1 MYSYLNKQNKQML
14 INTCQI
20 LPFFKISQTHAWE
33 NDPFFLVSQIRASH
47 WKNAPFFRENGY
59 ERGIRF
65 GWEWRGRAD
74 WISRSIPYWKSHSRQ
89 VRIV

>member
-20 LPFFKISQTHAWE
+20 LPFFKTSQTHAWE

-47 WKNAPFFRENGY
+47 WKMPLFSRKWVRAWYTFWLGVEGP
-59 ERGIRF
+59 
-65 GWEWRGRAD
+65 GRLD
-74 WISRSIPYWKSHSRQ
+74 ITVYTLLEISQPPG
-89 VRIV
+89 